1 MGRSSRG
8 GVPGRAGEIPGLVP
22 GVTASYVWR
31 VLVGRSNEQRRIDV
45 LLDSALAGSSA
56 ALVLVGEPGLGKT
69 ALLEHAAASAAG
81 FRILRARGVQSEA
94 ELAFAALLELC
105 RPILDRL
112 ERLERR
118 QAEALAAAFAL
129 SEGQGA
135 TPYAIGAATLSLLA
149 AAAEEQP
156 LLLLVDDAHWLD
168 PASADAL
175 AFAVHR
181 LRADAL
187 AAIFA
192 TRPGEGRAFSGRGL
206 PELELE
212 RLDASSAATLLAGA
226 REELDTAGRARVLDL
241 AHGNPLALLE
251 LAGDAEAAD
260 AHGEPVRV
268 SKQLERAFR
277 ARADMLPEQARRSLV
292 VAAAASTDELGVV
305 RTALERLELSL
316 ETLEPAEAAGLVSLD
331 AAVLTFRH
339 PLVRSAL
346 YQATDPAERRRAHAA
361 LAAALKDDDRG
372 AWHLAA
378 AAVGPDARAAG
389 ALERAAETATGR
401 SGFAAAARAY
411 ERAARLSERREDRAR
426 RLSAAADTAWLAG
439 RTAHALALIEEA
451 FAHARDDGRRGA
463 LLHLRGTIEHFAGD
477 ALAAVATLEEA
488 VALLADPNP
497 RLACLSLT
505 QATGALLGLGE
516 VARAVAV
523 SERLL
528 EIADLDQPDQYLL
541 TSLARG
547 GVLLMDGR
555 PEEGLPFLRRAA
567 EAIAEPDLLSSN
579 QRNLPWAALTAFWVG
594 DVASM
599 ASYAAAA
606 VRWSREHAAI
616 TTLAFADRLLARAQ
630 LITGEWR
637 AARAS
642 LAESLDSARISGQ
655 LNQQFETLGA
665 LAWLDAAQ
673 GRSEECRRNVE
684 EARAL
689 ADSINLRWRN
699 DLLRALVLLE
709 LGRGVVDPSP
719 LERLRRELGDPP
731 LLRDTPANAT
741 APELVEALVRA
752 GDIDAATEVLGPF
765 ADEAER
771 VGQPFPRAVASRCR
785 GLLATEGLYER
796 EFERA
801 LELHALDEDVFAAAR
816 TRLAYGERLRRSGR
830 RLDAREQLHQALDVF
845 ERLDAGPWAERSRS
859 ELRATGERVRARGPA
874 TSEELTPQE
883 LHVAVLVAEG
893 KTNREVGAQL
903 FLSPKTIE
911 WHLGH
916 VYRKLGVRSRTELS
930 LTLGAQRGVVVR
942 PPAVG
947 PRSAEGAS
955 TSPSQDA

>member
-1 MGRSSRG
+1 M
-8 GVPGRAGEIPGLVP
+8 PGLVP
-22 GVTASYVWR
+22 GVRASYPSS
-31 VLVGRSNEQRRIDV
+31 VLVGRGSEQRRIDTV
-45 LLDSALAGSSA
+45 LDAAREGMSA
-56 ALVLVGEPGLGKT
+56 ALVLVGEPGIGKT
-69 ALLEHAAASAAG
+69 ALLEHAAASAAD

-112 ERLERR
+112 DRLEPR
-118 QAEALAAAFAL
+118 QAEALRATFGL
-129 SEGQGA
+129 GEEQGP
-135 TPYAIGAATLSLLA
+135 TPFAIGAATLSLLA
-149 AAAEEQP
+149 AAAEERP

-168 PASADAL
+168 PGSADAL
-175 AFAVHR
+175 AFAVRR
-181 LRADAL
+181 LRADAV
-187 AAIFA
+187 AALFA
-192 TRPGEGRAFSGRGL
+192 TRPGEGRPFSGREL

-226 REELDTAGRARVLDL
+226 REELDPAERARVLDL

-251 LAGDAEAAD
+251 FPRHPDVREA
-260 AHGEPVRV
+260 HPEPVQIG
-268 SKQLERAFR
+268 KQLERAFR
-277 ARADMLPEQARRSLV
+277 ARADALPEPTRRALV
-292 VAAAASTDELGVV
+292 VAAAANTGELGVL
-305 RTALERLELSL
+305 RTALARLELSL

-346 YQATDPAERRRAHAA
+346 YHAADPPERRRAHAA
-361 LAAALKDDDRG
+361 LAAALADDDRG

-378 AAVGPDARAAG
+378 AAVGPDVRAAT
-389 ALERAAETATGR
+389 ALERAADTATRR
-401 SGFAAAARAY
+401 SGFAAAAAAY
-411 ERAARLSERREDRAR
+411 ERAARLSERREDRLR
-426 RLSAAADTAWLAG
+426 RLSAAADSAWLAG
-439 RTAHALALIEEA
+439 RPAHALALIEEA
-451 FAHARDDGRRGA
+451 LAHARDDACHGE

-477 ALAAVATLEEA
+477 PARAHATLEEA
-488 VALLADPNP
+488 AALLADSN
-497 RLACLSLT
+497 RHLACLALT
-505 QATGALLGLGE
+505 QANGSLLALGE
-516 VARAVAV
+516 VTRAAV
-523 SERLL
+523 LSERLL
-528 EIADLDQPDQYLL
+528 DIGDPDQPEDYLL

-547 GVLLMDGR
+547 AVLLMDGR

-567 EAIAEPDLLSSN
+567 EAIAEHELMSSN
-579 QRNLPWAALTAFWVG
+579 PRNLPWAALTAFWLG

-606 VRWSREHAAI
+606 AGWARERAAI
-616 TTLAFADRLLARAQ
+616 TTLAFAARLLARAQ

-637 AARAS
+637 ASRAS

-655 LNQQFETLGA
+655 INQQVETLGT

-673 GRSEECRRNVE
+673 GRAEECRRNVE

-689 ADSINLRWRN
+689 ADSVNLRWRN

-709 LGRGVVDPSP
+709 LGVGVVEPSP
-719 LERLRRELGDPP
+719 LERLRRMLGDPP

-741 APELVEALVRA
+741 APEFVEAFVRA
-752 GDIDAATEVLGPF
+752 GDTDAATELLAPF

-771 VGQPFPRAVASRCR
+771 VGQAFPQAVALRCR
-785 GLLATEGLYER
+785 ALLAVEGSYEG

-801 LELHALDEDVFAAAR
+801 LELHALDENVFATAR

-830 RLDAREQLHQALDVF
+830 RIDAREQLNHALDVF
-845 ERLDAGPWAERSRS
+845 ERLDAVPWAERARG

-883 LHVAVLVAEG
+883 LQVAMLVADG
-893 KTNREVGAQL
+893 KTNREVGARL

-916 VYRKLGVRSRTELS
+916 VYRKFGIRSRSELTRALGVQQPVS
-930 LTLGAQRGVVVR
+930 A
-942 PPAVG
+942 G
-947 PRSAEGAS
+947 PRAQTEVG
-955 TSPSQDA
+955 